1 MQDDSLNEKF
11 SAGVEAQALHCYA
24 TLQPQFAVLVAS
36 AIPAILT

>member
-11 SAGVEAQALHCYA
+11 SAGVGSQAVHCCA
-24 TLQPQFAVLVAS
+24 TPQPQFAVLVAS